1 MAIDNYALYEDDSPT
16 ADGFERELIDSV
28 SPDEPWKLV
37 ERFSELE
44 RVSGSADEREAA
56 DYLTDRLEAHDIPND
71 RYTPELWLSI
81 PHNASLAATSPT
93 EATFDSAKTISFSES
108 GTVEGEVVYLEGP
121 SADTMEEMLNASIGN
136 VERDIE
142 GKIVLLEAMSLS
154 TETIANLQ
162 NQGAKAF
169 IGIHPHPDEPHEGI
183 ATPIWGAVPEP
194 GDRERFPQ
202 MPITNVSRADGG
214 RLIELARGDAPL
226 EVELSADLTR
236 DWFECPLVTARI
248 PGEAAPDSDDF
259 VLLHGHYDSWH
270 VGIADNATGD
280 AGLLELARV
289 FNEHRDRL
297 SRDLWIAW
305 WPGHSTGRY
314 AGSTWFADEF
324 AHELVENC
332 VAQVNMDSPGAA
344 DATEFTM
351 TMRMPEADG
360 LVRDAIADVAGK
372 ESPEVRPPR
381 AGDYSFNNLG
391 LSGLFMLSS
400 NIPED
405 VRDARGYHPVGGC
418 GGNSNAWHLT
428 TDTLDKADPDV
439 LIRDIQVYA
448 YALSR
453 LLIEDVVPL
462 DHRHTIEVHREAL
475 VELDDTVGDHFDLS
489 PVLDELA
496 ELDDAVAEFYDAV
509 EAEDIDAGT
518 ANETIKSLSRSLV
531 RLDFTSKGPFEQ
543 DPAFERP
550 HYPALA
556 PATNLPELEGD
567 EYKFQKIHLKRA
579 LNGVVHELRRTC
591 RTLPTNEDH

>member
-1 MAIDNYALYEDDSPT
+1 MAIDDYALYEGDSPT
-16 ADGFERELIDSV
+16 VEGFGRELVDAV
-28 SPDEPWKLV
+28 TADEPWALV
-37 ERFSELE
+37 ERFSELK
-44 RVSGSADEREAA
+44 RVSGSADEQAA
-56 DYLTDRLEAHDIPND
+56 AEYLIDRLEAHEIPHD
-71 RYTPELWLSI
+71 RYTPDLWLSI
-81 PHNASLAATSPT
+81 PHSASLAATSPV
-93 EATFDSAKTISFSES
+93 EASFDSAKTISFSES

-121 SADTMEEMLNASIGN
+121 SADTMEEMLNASIGD

-162 NQGAKAF
+162 DQGAKAF

-194 GDRERFPQ
+194 GDRGRLPQ
-202 MPITNVSRADGG
+202 LLITNVSRTDGD
-214 RLIELARGDAPL
+214 RLIELAQADDPL
-226 EVELSADLTR
+226 KVTLSADLTR

-248 PGEAAPDSDDF
+248 PGEAAPDTDDF

-280 AGLLELARV
+280 AGLLELARI

-297 SRDLWIAW
+297 SRDLWVAW

-324 AHELVENC
+324 AHDLVENC

-360 LVRDAIADVAGK
+360 LVREAIADVAGK
-372 ESPEVRPPR
+372 DSPEVRPPR

-391 LSGLFMLSS
+391 LTGLFMLSS

-405 VRDARGYHPVGGC
+405 VRNARGYHPVGGC

-428 TDTLDKADPDV
+428 TDTLDKADPGV
-439 LIRDIQVYA
+439 LVRDIQVYA
-448 YALSR
+448 CSLGR
-453 LLIEDVVPL
+453 LLTADVVPL
-462 DHRHTIEVHREAL
+462 DHRHTVEVHREAL
-475 VELDDTVGDHFDLS
+475 AELADTADGQFDLS
-489 PVLDELA
+489 PALDEL
-496 ELDDAVAEFYDAV
+496 DDLADGVAEFYDAV
-509 EAEDIDAGT
+509 EAGDVDVET

-531 RLDFTSKGPFEQ
+531 RLDFTSEGPFEQ
-543 DPAFERP
+543 DPAVERP

-556 PATNLPELEGD
+556 PIAELPALEGD
-567 EYKFQKIHLKRA
+567 AYKFQQVHLNRA
-579 LNGVVHELRRTC
+579 LNSVVYELRCAR
-591 RTLPTNEDH
+591 RTLPTHEDH

>member
-1 MAIDNYALYEDDSPT
+1 MSIENYELYEGDSP
-16 ADGFERELIDSV
+16 AVDGFERELIESV
-28 SPDEPWKLV
+28 SAEEPWELV

-56 DYLTDRLEAHDIPND
+56 DYLSDRLETHGIPHE
-71 RYTPELWLSI
+71 RYEPELWLSI
-81 PHNASLAATSPT
+81 PHDASLTATSP
-93 EATFDSAKTISFSES
+93 EESTFDSAKTISFSES

-121 SADTMEEMLNASIGN
+121 SADTMEEMLNASIGE
-136 VERDIE
+136 VKADIE

-162 NQGAKAF
+162 DQGAKAF

-194 GDRERFPQ
+194 GDQDRLPR
-202 MPITNVSRADGG
+202 MPITNVSRTDGD
-214 RLIELARGDAPL
+214 RLIELAQGDEPL
-226 EVELSADLTR
+226 EVELSADVTR
-236 DWFECPLVTARI
+236 DWFECPLITARI
-248 PGEAAPDSDDF
+248 PGEAEPDNDDF

-280 AGLLELARV
+280 AGLLELARL
-289 FNEHRDRL
+289 FDEHRDQL
-297 SRDLWIAW
+297 SRDLWVAW

-324 AHELVENC
+324 AHDLVENC

-344 DATEFTM
+344 DATEFEM
-351 TMRMPEADG
+351 TMRMPGADA
-360 LVRDAIADVAGK
+360 LVREAITDVAGK
-372 ESPEVRPPR
+372 DSPEVRPPR

-400 NIPED
+400 NIPAD
-405 VRDARGYHPVGGC
+405 VREARGYHPVGGC

-439 LIRDIQVYA
+439 LVRDIQVYA

-453 LLIEDVVPL
+453 LLTADVVPL
-462 DHRHTIEVHREAL
+462 DHQHTVEVHREAL
-475 VELDDTVGDHFDLS
+475 AELDDTAGDHFDLS
-489 PVLDELA
+489 PALDELG
-496 ELDDAVAEFYDAV
+496 ELDDAVASFYNAV
-509 EAEDIDAGT
+509 EAGDIDAET

-531 RLDFTSKGPFEQ
+531 RLDFTNKGPFEQ

-550 HYPALA
+550 HYPAIASAADL
-556 PATNLPELEGD
+556 PALDGD
-567 EYKFQKIHLKRA
+567 EYKFQKIHLNRA
-579 LNGVVHELRRTC
+579 LNGVVHELRRA
-591 RTLPTNEDH
+591 RRALPTNEDY